1 MFASVAWVEIA
12 GSMLG
17 GVMQNAVFA
26 ATAGWMVNFVFMV
39 NASQYLLIALIT
51 MYVISCTDF

>member
-39 NASQYLLIALIT
+39 NASMYLLIALIT
-51 MYVISCTDF
+51 MYVI